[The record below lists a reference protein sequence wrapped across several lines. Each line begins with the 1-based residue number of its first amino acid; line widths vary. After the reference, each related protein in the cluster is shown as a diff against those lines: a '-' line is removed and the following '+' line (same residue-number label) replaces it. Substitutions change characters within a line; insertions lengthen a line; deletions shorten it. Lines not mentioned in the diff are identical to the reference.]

1 MKPIKIVTFA
11 VATIAVSLYAFA
23 EPEKTETDNN
33 FGFQQLIGEEMLQA
47 YENKTMEG
55 IYNSYAYEIANNIPP
70 ETFTETHHDNATS
83 TYTHRGE
90 SYFTTTGVYTVK
102 REQMCYFYNDPPT
115 IVGRYCF
122 YVYRSDNCYYHFS
135 ADEPKPT
142 SREDFENWTSMAYRR
157 EDANNCLPDI
167 S

>member
-1 MKPIKIVTFA
+1 MKAKRIFLSALILTM
-11 VATIAVSLYAFA
+11 VSEIGSA
-23 EPEKTETDNN
+23 EPEKDTDGDD
-33 FGFQQLIGEEMLQA
+33 FGFQQLIGEEMLEA

-102 REQMCYFYNDPPT
+102 KEQMCYYYNDPPT
-115 IVGRYCF
+115 IVGQYCF

-135 ADEPKPT
+135 ADEPKPQ
-142 SREDFENWTSMAYRR
+142 SREDFELWTSMA
-157 EDANNCLPDI
+157 
-167 S
+167 